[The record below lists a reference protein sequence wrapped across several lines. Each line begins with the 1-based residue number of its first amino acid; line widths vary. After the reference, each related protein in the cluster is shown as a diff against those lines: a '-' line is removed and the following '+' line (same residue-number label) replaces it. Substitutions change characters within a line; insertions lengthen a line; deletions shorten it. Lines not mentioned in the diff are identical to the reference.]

1 MKTTT
6 LWIIR
11 IALTVQFLGVLAVP
25 AALEAAETP
34 RAMWMADWQR
44 PQAAERTIGVLRM
57 VDGKLSFDEQVGQT
71 LWTLELTNL
80 KRVAVV
86 NGGRSL
92 SVVTASGEEYVLT
105 ILDPSL
111 TNTSPKKVAE
121 TLTKALQL
129 MTAAGR

>member
-25 AALEAAETP
+25 VALEAAETP

-44 PQAAERTIGVLRM
+44 PQVAERTIGVLRM
-57 VDGKLSFDEQVGQT
+57 ADSKLSFDEQGQT
-71 LWTLELTNL
+71 LWSLDLANV
-80 KRVAVV
+80 KKVAVV

-92 SVVTASGEEYVLT
+92 SIVSASGEEYDLT
-105 ILDPSL
+105 ILDPTL
-111 TNTSPKKVAE
+111 MTMSPKKVVE
-121 TLTKALQL
+121 TISKAVQL
-129 MTAAGR
+129 ITAISR